1 LKSWETGFSRAYM
14 FAEVV
19 PRSLRS
25 ARIAHIRD
33 TRSGRPRSGWGPRAV
48 GETVFDEFFIAINS
62 VLRDIPA
69 DEAITAYVDRCAV
82 IADEFATLGVRGA
95 NQDPGPPEILSRQSR
110 RFMAT
115 PYDQITFRVNDPLPA
130 SVAGFD
136 PAADDEASARV
147 LSHGGSRRR
156 WLIWVHGAAQGRPDD
171 LFTFRAA
178 HLHNNLDFELVL
190 PVLPA
195 HGPRSVPGVAYP
207 GFDPILNV
215 LITMRAVAEIR
226 SLIGWI
232 ETHDPIDITIA
243 GTSLGGP
250 IAALVASL
258 DPRVSSVMATVPMLD
273 MHRTLTHHMSRGGIR
288 GKLMADLLS
297 SEPVRTVSAVMDP
310 LSVEPYAEP
319 DRRMVIAALNDRITS
334 VTAAQRLHQ
343 HWGGRV
349 HWYQGS
355 HVGSVFSGDVK
366 AVADNF
372 LLGRPSQPVN
382 HPAG

>member
-1 LKSWETGFSRAYM
+1 VKSWEAGFSRAFM

-48 GETVFDEFFIAINS
+48 GETVFDEFFIALNS

-69 DEAITAYVDRCAV
+69 DEAVADYVDRCAT
-82 IADEFATLGVRGA
+82 IADEFVALGVQGA
-95 NQDPGPPEILSRQSR
+95 SRDPGPPAILRRQSR
-110 RFMAT
+110 RFMTT
-115 PYDQITFRVNDPLPA
+115 PYEQISFQVADPLPA
-130 SVAGFD
+130 SVAEFD
-136 PAADDEASARV
+136 PGAANEASARV
-147 LSHGGSRRR
+147 LSHGGTRRR
-156 WLIWVHGAAQGRPDD
+156 WLIWVHGASQGRPDD

-178 HLHNNLDFELVL
+178 HLHNDLDFEVVM

-195 HGPRSVPGVAYP
+195 HGPRSLPGVAYP

-232 ETHDPIDITIA
+232 HTHDPIDITIA

-258 DPRVSSVMATVPMLD
+258 DPRVSSVLATVPMLD
-273 MHRTLTHHMSRGGIR
+273 MHRTLTHHMARGGIR
-288 GKLMADLLS
+288 GKLMAELLS

-310 LSVEPYAEP
+310 LSVEPHAEP

-334 VTAAQRLHQ
+334 VTAAQQLHQ
-343 HWGGRV
+343 HWNGRV

-355 HVGSVFSGDVK
+355 HVGSVFAGDVK
-366 AVADNF
+366 AVADSF
-372 LLGRPSQPVN
+372 LLGRPTKSAPSV
-382 HPAG
+382 

>member
-1 LKSWETGFSRAYM
+1 MKSWETGFSRAYM

-69 DEAITAYVDRCAV
+69 DDAIAAYVDRCAA
-82 IADEFATLGVRGA
+82 IADEFAALGVRGA
-95 NQDPGPPEILSRQSR
+95 NEDPGPPQIISRESR

-115 PYDQITFRVNDPLPA
+115 PYEQLTFQVADPLPA
-130 SVAGFD
+130 SVAAYD
-136 PAADDEASARV
+136 PGADDEAQARL

-156 WLIWVHGAAQGRPDD
+156 WLIWVHGASQGRPDD
-171 LFTFRAA
+171 LFSFRAA
-178 HLHNNLDFELVL
+178 HLHHNLDFELVL

-195 HGPRSVPGVAYP
+195 HGPRGVPGVAYP

-258 DPRVSSVMATVPMLD
+258 DPRVTSVLATVPMLD
-273 MHRTLTHHMSRGGIR
+273 MHRTLTHHMARGGIR

-310 LSVEPYAEP
+310 LSVEPFAEP

-343 HWGGRV
+343 HWNGRV

-355 HVGSVFSGDVK
+355 HVGSVFAGDVK

-372 LLGRPSQPVN
+372 LLGRPSPP
-382 HPAG
+382 PA